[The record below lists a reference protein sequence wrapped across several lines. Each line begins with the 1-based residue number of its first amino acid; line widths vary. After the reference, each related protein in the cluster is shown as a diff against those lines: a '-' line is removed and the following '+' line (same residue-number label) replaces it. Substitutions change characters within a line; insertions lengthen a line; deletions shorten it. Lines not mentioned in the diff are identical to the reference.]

1 MVTAIVLINCS
12 KGMVSQ
18 AAQALADVEGIT
30 EVYSV
35 AGRVDLVAMIRVK
48 NNEDLAEIVT
58 SRLQFISGIERTE
71 TLIAFQV
78 YSKHDLESMFS
89 IGIES

>member
-1 MVTAIVLINCS
+1 MVTAIVLINCE

-18 AAQALADVEGIT
+18 AAQALAEIQGIA

-35 AGRVDLVAMIRVK
+35 AGRVDLVAVIRVN

-58 SRLQFISGIERTE
+58 SKLQFITGIEHTE
-71 TLIAFQV
+71 TLIGSQV
-78 YSKHDLESMFS
+78 R
-89 IGIES
+89 